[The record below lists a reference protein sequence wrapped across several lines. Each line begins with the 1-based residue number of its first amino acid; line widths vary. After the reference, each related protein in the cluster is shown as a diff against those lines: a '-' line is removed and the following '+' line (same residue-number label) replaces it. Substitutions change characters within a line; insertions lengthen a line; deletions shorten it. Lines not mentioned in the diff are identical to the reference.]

1 VTRATADEVGTTKP
15 PVGRFRRWYSTL
27 HPSLQLIGL
36 QLWLP
41 LFFIVG
47 FCLCYIAAFHA
58 PHPHDV
64 PIAVVG
70 SSSAASSL
78 QSDLDAAQPGVFDV
92 RSYDDL
98 DEAEEAVLRG
108 HVAVAV
114 DPADSR
120 ISKASAHQYQVSALI
135 PAMLTPVLASEG
147 VTPVVAD
154 LAPLPAYDEYGTVSL
169 YLMLAWCIG
178 GYMVA
183 MFIGLMG
190 APLRH
195 RTRVTVIVVGA
206 AVISLVTNLLAG
218 PVVGAVQGHFGELAL
233 LGWAWIVAIGLA
245 VNGISYFVGRFVALP
260 AMIVFVFLSMPASGG
275 AYPAWFMPQPFA
287 ALNAVVVGSG
297 ITEMLKRV
305 LYDVG
310 PGYGRGLT
318 MMASYAVAGVVLM
331 LVGKRWWED
340 RRVRRIVEG
349 RTTMFADA
357 QNANR
362 EFLMAERDEVLAR
375 HGLVST
381 DTGSITTLSDE
392 EREALEREHGHSHSA
407 TRSPA
412 GRPRPSDQEAAR
424 ARAVDVDSDRGDM
437 VLGAP
442 GGLENEEL
450 STRPVRVVRAPR
462 SPGGTDQG

>member
-1 VTRATADEVGTTKP
+1 VTRGRADDGATTTGAGRATGAGRTAGADGAEKP
-15 PVGRFRRWYSTL
+15 PVGAFRRWYSTL

-70 SSSAASSL
+70 SSSAASTL
-78 QSDLDAAQPGVFDV
+78 QADLDDAQPGVFDV
-92 RSYDDL
+92 RAFDDL
-98 DEAEEAVLRG
+98 DTAQEAVLRG
-108 HVAVAV
+108 QVAVAV
-114 DPADSR
+114 DPGDAQLY
-120 ISKASAHQYQVSALI
+120 KASAHQYQVSALI
-135 PAMLTPVLASEG
+135 PAMLTPVLTAEG
-147 VTPVVAD
+147 DAPAVVD

-195 RTRVTVIVVGA
+195 RTRVTVILVGA

-218 PVVGAVQGHFGELAL
+218 PVVGAVQGHFAELAL

-310 PGYGRGLT
+310 PGYSRGLT

-331 LVGKRWWED
+331 LVGKRWWEA

-357 QNANR
+357 QTANR
-362 EFLMAERDEVLAR
+362 EFLTAERDEVLAR
-375 HGLVST
+375 HGLVAT
-381 DTGSITTLSDE
+381 DTGTVRTVPDDE
-392 EREALEREHGHSHSA
+392 RGQLDEG
-407 TRSPA
+407 
-412 GRPRPSDQEAAR
+412 
-424 ARAVDVDSDRGDM
+424 GDM
-437 VLGAP
+437 MFGAA
-442 GGLENEEL
+442 GGLEAEEL
-450 STRPVRVVRAPR
+450 PTRPVRVVDERDAR
-462 SPGGTDQG
+462 RG